1 MKYVHPSAK
10 IDFDFPPPFLLIM
23 KVEPVKK
30 EKIFRNLG
38 AILYENISPSPSAAI

>member
-23 KVEPVKK
+23 KVEK
-30 EKIFRNLG
+30 ENIFRNLG